1 MLVILRKES
10 IIIKNG
16 LMLSNFRLL
25 NSNSNELTQEEL
37 NKLFEF
43 YNMMSGSLYSR
54 FIFRGESDRNL
65 MRQFNVDTKT
75 PGILSECLFMTGEKG
90 RICWAENEGIN
101 PDDVSTGNFLRICT
115 SLATYFDEG
124 LRAGGNRTKRIKAFC
139 EKEEKFYDGIKKGET
154 FVGIYE
160 ELKPEEKRKVNLYYL
175 AIAHTIGDKE
185 YREISGYISTTTN
198 AVIANRF
205 AHDACIFGWVPYNIW
220 KRRARRRT
228 IDYVDTNQ
236 MSEMQSTGLPYC
248 DSAVFPNQEEIA
260 IRCGLL
266 PHFIIGYAVKQ
277 NFYLNPAIFN
287 AIDRMHEMGTFR
299 EKLRYKNRI
308 QLHGIEI
315 NQENFEEFCQ
325 RTNFKKYFTF
335 DGDDYTMHRM

>member
-1 MLVILRKES
+1 
-10 IIIKNG
+10 
-16 LMLSNFRLL
+16 MLSSYRLL
-25 NSNSNELTQEEL
+25 NSNGNELSQDEL

-65 MRQFNVDTKT
+65 MRQFNVNTKN
-75 PGILSECLFMTGEKG
+75 PEILSECLFMTGEKG

-101 PDDVSTGNFLRICT
+101 PDDVSTDTFLKICT
-115 SLATYFDEG
+115 SLAKYIDEG

-139 EKEEKFYDGIKKGET
+139 EKEEKFYEGIKKGET
-154 FVGIYE
+154 FVKAYE
-160 ELKPEEKRKVNLYYL
+160 ALKPEEKQKVNLYYL

-185 YREISGYISTTTN
+185 YKETSAYISTTTN
-198 AVIANRF
+198 AGIADSF
-205 AHDACIFGWVPYNIW
+205 AHDACIFGWVPQKIW
-220 KRRARRRT
+220 KREARKRT
-228 IDYVDTNQ
+228 IDYIDTNQ

-266 PHFIIGYAVKQ
+266 PHFIIGYAVEQ
-277 NFYLNPAIFN
+277 SFYVNPAIFT
-287 AIDRMHEMGTFR
+287 AIDRMHEMESFR
-299 EKLRYKNRI
+299 EKFKYKKRI
-308 QLHGIEI
+308 QLHGLEI

-335 DGDDYTMHRM
+335 DGGDYAMHRMLR

>member
-1 MLVILRKES
+1 
-10 IIIKNG
+10 
-16 LMLSNFRLL
+16 
-25 NSNSNELTQEEL
+25 
-37 NKLFEF
+37 
-43 YNMMSGSLYSR
+43 
-54 FIFRGESDRNL
+54 
-65 MRQFNVDTKT
+65 
-75 PGILSECLFMTGEKG
+75 MTGEKG

-160 ELKPEEKRKVNLYYL
+160 ELKPEVKRKVNLYYL
-175 AIAHTIGDKE
+175 AIAHTIGDEE